1 MRITIESTEIQEI
14 EREWDADG
22 KLVHII
28 LDMGPDGSIE
38 ADVPL
43 GEIFKK
49 VVGDYA
55 SGSTT

>member
-43 GEIFKK
+43 GEIFRKA
-49 VVGDYA
+49 VGD
-55 SGSTT
+55 